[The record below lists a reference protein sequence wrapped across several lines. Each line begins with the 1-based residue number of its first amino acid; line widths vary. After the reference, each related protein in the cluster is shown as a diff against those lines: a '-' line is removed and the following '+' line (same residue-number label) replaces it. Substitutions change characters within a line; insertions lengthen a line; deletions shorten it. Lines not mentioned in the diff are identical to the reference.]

1 MVLESVN
8 KHMSV
13 GRNSKGTLELMTA
26 ALRAQFAR
34 YEISWQESM
43 IDVEEDVLF
52 DELEEIC
59 GTTEESV
66 HKALAEI
73 DTLAAAHDAKMNREV
88 TPKAMPPVEAVLPD
102 SGESEAMP
110 PVAGETEAVLPDS
123 GESEAM
129 PPVARETEAVLLE
142 SGEPEAMLS
151 VARETE
157 AASPDTGETEVV
169 SPVAQFPAYNVKLNV
184 ERDVTPEAMS
194 PDALT
199 LVAKP
204 KPLPGGGVVALDPG
218 QANLM
223 SEYSLACSRWGS
235 NWA

>member
-66 HKALAEI
+66 NKALAEI

-88 TPKAMPPVEAVLPD
+88 TPKAR
-102 SGESEAMP
+102 P
-110 PVAGETEAVLPDS
+110 PVAGETKAVLPD
-123 GESEAM
+123 
-129 PPVARETEAVLLE
+129 
-142 SGEPEAMLS
+142 
-151 VARETE
+151 
-157 AASPDTGETEVV
+157 
-169 SPVAQFPAYNVKLNV
+169 
-184 ERDVTPEAMS
+184 
-194 PDALT
+194 
-199 LVAKP
+199 
-204 KPLPGGGVVALDPG
+204 PG
-218 QANLM
+218 
-223 SEYSLACSRWGS
+223 
-235 NWA
+235 

>member
-1 MVLESVN
+1 
-8 KHMSV
+8 
-13 GRNSKGTLELMTA
+13 
-26 ALRAQFAR
+26 
-34 YEISWQESM
+34 
-43 IDVEEDVLF
+43 
-52 DELEEIC
+52 
-59 GTTEESV
+59 
-66 HKALAEI
+66 LAEI

-88 TPKAMPPVEAVLPD
+88 TPKARPPVAGETEAVLPD
-102 SGESEAMP
+102 SGEPKAVLHVAGKTEAVLPDSGEPEAMP

-204 KPLPGGGVVALDPG
+204 KPLPGGGVAALDPG